1 VLAKSALAGF
11 LLGAAYLLF
20 EIVFHESVMRF
31 INSHIVQVFQLTPKK
46 MKIEHGEVTEISAFV
61 LNRNVISVVLLL
73 VPGLLFTAAL
83 PTRASRR
90 AGIAALIVV
99 TAIATLLSE
108 SGTSVMAFFL
118 GALVLAVAALS
129 LKAVRFLTVAA
140 WIIAVL
146 FAVPLGALPY
156 KLGWENWTWLPPQ
169 SVAARV
175 YIWKY
180 VADDIYQR
188 PLTGIGIRGPRDLH
202 FKIPTDADAA
212 SAAYALKGREARH
225 PHNIYLQTGFE
236 LGAIGAVLLLG
247 IGLAALLGYRR
258 LAVST

>member
-1 VLAKSALAGF
+1 
-11 LLGAAYLLF
+11 
-20 EIVFHESVMRF
+20 
-31 INSHIVQVFQLTPKK
+31 
-46 MKIEHGEVTEISAFV
+46 

-129 LKAVRFLTVAA
+129 LKAVRLLTVAA
-140 WIIAVL
+140 WVIAVL

-156 KLGWENWTWLPPQ
+156 GRIGRGCRRRALPPA
-169 SVAARV
+169 S
-175 YIWKY
+175 ISGSTW
-180 VADDIYQR
+180 
-188 PLTGIGIRGPRDLH
+188 
-202 FKIPTDADAA
+202 PTTSIKGRSQASA
-212 SAAYALKGREARH
+212 SAARATCISRSQPTPTLRA
-225 PHNIYLQTGFE
+225 PPMP
-236 LGAIGAVLLLG
+236 
-247 IGLAALLGYRR
+247 
-258 LAVST
+258 